1 VDNFDSRNS
10 RNEFA
15 SLSNFQRDNKA
26 LDFIVDK
33 VEIVDSDFRLLT
45 SERMNIL
52 RITKTKRKWH
62 EIILWWEI
70 RRIPYNII
78 MYFIG
83 LLSFQIGYVTI
94 PLVDIIIGLGLNV
107 LYTLGWIIELLFTN
121 RLKDKDRKIK
131 YPRYAFLSYLTFS
144 TLIVFAIPI
153 LLLIR

>member
-1 VDNFDSRNS
+1 MKIF
-10 RNEFA
+10 
-15 SLSNFQRDNKA
+15 K
-26 LDFIVDK
+26 
-33 VEIVDSDFRLLT
+33 LT
-45 SERMNIL
+45 KSE
-52 RITKTKRKWH
+52 RKWH

-94 PLVDIIIGLGLNV
+94 PLVYLIIGLGLNV
-107 LYTLGWIIELLFTN
+107 LYTLGWIIELLVIN
-121 RLKDKDRKIK
+121 RLDEKERKINYPK
-131 YPRYAFLSYLTFS
+131 YALLFYLTFS

>member
-94 PLVDIIIGLGLNV
+94 PLVYIIIGLGLNV
-107 LYTLGWIIELLFTN
+107 LYTLGWIIELLFIN

-153 LLLIR
+153 LLLIK